1 MSEVNDRPTPDALE
15 DATGA
20 LRGAPVPAGPS
31 TELSA
36 ATVAAIQT
44 RLAGAPP
51 ASELAR
57 RRRRKIMRYIG
68 FGTATAAAVA
78 VATAAGIL
86 WFGGSAAAHVQKA
99 IDNAE
104 KATSV
109 KVTMTIENKGK
120 VEVRTLYRQG
130 DAVRVE
136 TAADATLP
144 DNPIMVVDLKTRKLL
159 TLLPGT
165 KGAARG
171 ELAAQEAQAVAGMLG
186 DFAGLKTYLGG
197 DDKAVKAL
205 GEEKIGD
212 RKTTAYEITA
222 AGPIPGVWKV
232 WVDPKT
238 DLPVRLRLAGEAKQS
253 LTFDFEDWNKKF
265 DAKLFSQDVPEG
277 YTLPEVKK

>member
-44 RLAGAPP
+44 RLA
-51 ASELAR
+51 R
-57 RRRRKIMRYIG
+57 RRRRTIMRYIG

-120 VEVRTLYRQG
+120 VTEVRTLYRQG

-136 TAADATLP
+136 TVADATLP

-165 KGAARG
+165 KGAERG

-186 DFAGLKTYLGG
+186 DFAGLKAHLGGG

-238 DLPVRLRLAGEAKQS
+238 DLPVRLRLAGAAKQS

>member
-1 MSEVNDRPTPDALE
+1 
-15 DATGA
+15 
-20 LRGAPVPAGPS
+20 
-31 TELSA
+31 
-36 ATVAAIQT
+36 
-44 RLAGAPP
+44 
-51 ASELAR
+51 
-57 RRRRKIMRYIG
+57 MRYIG

-104 KATSV
+104 KASSV
-109 KVTMTIENKGK
+109 KVTATIENKGK
-120 VEVRTLYRQG
+120 VTHVHTVYRQG
-130 DAVRVE
+130 DAVRME
-136 TAADATLP
+136 TVQDAELP
-144 DNPIMVVDLKTRKLL
+144 DKPVVVADLKTRKAL
-159 TLLPGT
+159 TLLPAT
-165 KGAARG
+165 KTATRS
-171 ELAAQEAQAVAGMLG
+171 ELGAQETQAVAGMLG
-186 DFAGLKTYLGG
+186 DFAGLKAHLGGG

-222 AGPIPGVWKV
+222 NGPIPGVWKV

-238 DLPVRLRLAGEAKQS
+238 DFPVRLRLAGEAKQS

-277 YTLPEVKK
+277 YKLPEVKK

>member
-1 MSEVNDRPTPDALE
+1 MSEVNDGPTPDALE

-20 LRGAPVPAGPS
+20 LRGAPVPAGPP

-36 ATVAAIQT
+36 ATVAAIQN

-57 RRRRKIMRYIG
+57 RRRRTIMRYIG

-120 VEVRTLYRQG
+120 VTSIRTTSPCR
-130 DAVRVE
+130 
-136 TAADATLP
+136 
-144 DNPIMVVDLKTRKLL
+144 
-159 TLLPGT
+159 
-165 KGAARG
+165 
-171 ELAAQEAQAVAGMLG
+171 
-186 DFAGLKTYLGG
+186 
-197 DDKAVKAL
+197 
-205 GEEKIGD
+205 
-212 RKTTAYEITA
+212 
-222 AGPIPGVWKV
+222 
-232 WVDPKT
+232 
-238 DLPVRLRLAGEAKQS
+238 
-253 LTFDFEDWNKKF
+253 
-265 DAKLFSQDVPEG
+265 
-277 YTLPEVKK
+277 